1 MRNPNEE
8 GVEDQLDRLNL
19 ALHEMLNS
27 VRCETPTQRSVSRM
41 SVVPPDLW
49 NEEIFS
55 NHSGLGETD
64 DLHEQLDLVLQENDR
79 LQMRIEDFLSA
90 APRNQG
96 NNTLSVFEIDQLIEV
111 LNSVK
116 SGKSQ
121 EFTLLSQTFTLNT
134 TNTDF
139 SIKYPSKLTDLE
151 IIQKL
156 EKELEELRKTE
167 SSSNFSNSIDNEET
181 CPVCNINPNKLGKE
195 IKLELSTEFLKIK
208 NEAIER
214 ERSNFEAQFEELDDL
229 KSNYLKKTKDL
240 QAQMKNF
247 NQRKVELEK
256 KELEFASR
264 KSQFEKKKHDWEHK
278 VVNYQNDLNPS
289 EEVYSPGKFSQEEL
303 ENHLKDLKNKVQ
315 ESPDSKLSMRINQI
329 ETQLTK
335 MRTEKL
341 LRECSKKNT
350 KLVTNLVKTFDKE
363 TTQDENK
370 RKRLLDRT
378 HLTLMSVNSALK
390 KEEKKVPVDRKYELL
405 LLKEKE
411 LNEKEKYLQ
420 DTWKKVPSA
429 EEVVNVIQETYKY
442 LNQSKTENQRQ
453 VLMIDQ
459 ERTNL
464 KKVFEKFLECVESFE
479 NTKGYNRE
487 AFEKIKQF
495 LSG

>member
-1 MRNPNEE
+1 MSTSNVE
-8 GVEDQLDRLNL
+8 GVGDQLDRLNF

-41 SVVPPDLW
+41 SIVPTELW
-49 NEEIFS
+49 NEDSFS
-55 NHSGLGETD
+55 NHSGLGEPD
-64 DLHEQLDLVLQENDR
+64 DLHERLNLMLQENDR
-79 LQMRIEDFLSA
+79 LQMKIEDYLSSVNE
-90 APRNQG
+90 NQG
-96 NNTLSVFEIDQLIEV
+96 KKKLSVLEIDQLIEI

-121 EFTLLSQTFTLNT
+121 EFSLLNQSFILNAR
-134 TNTDF
+134 NNDF
-139 SIKYPSKLTDLE
+139 SIEYSSKLTDLE
-151 IIQKL
+151 RIQKL

-167 SSSNFSNSIDNEET
+167 SSSNLSNSIDNEET
-181 CPVCNINPNKLGKE
+181 CPTCNIDPNKLRKE
-195 IKLELSTEFLKIK
+195 IKLELNTEFLKIK

-214 ERSNFEAQFEELDDL
+214 ERSNFEAQFEELDEL
-229 KSNYLKKTKDL
+229 KSNYLKKNKDL

-247 NQRKVELEK
+247 NQRKADLEK
-256 KELEFASR
+256 KELEFVNR

-278 VVNYQNDLNPS
+278 VMNYQSDLNPS

-303 ENHLKDLKNKVQ
+303 VNHLKDLKSKAQ

-335 MRTEKL
+335 LRTEKL
-341 LRECSKKNT
+341 LKECSKKNT

-370 RKRLLDRT
+370 RKRLLNRT
-378 HLTLMSVNSALK
+378 QLTLMSVNNTLK

-405 LLKEKE
+405 SIKEKE

-429 EEVVNVIQETYKY
+429 EELVNVIQETYKY
-442 LNQSKTENQRQ
+442 LNQSKMENQRQ
-453 VLMIDQ
+453 VLMIEQ
-459 ERTNL
+459 ERNNL
-464 KKVFEKFLECVESFE
+464 KRVFEKFLECVESFE
-479 NTKGYNRE
+479 KSKGYSRE
-487 AFEKIKQF
+487 AFERIKEF